1 MDKNVYFAAAANY
14 DQQTVDAAVER
25 LFCQLPA
32 AQALGGKRVL
42 LKPNLLAKHTPER
55 AVTTHPALVRAVI
68 RAVRRR
74 GAASITVADSPGGVY
89 NPGILRSIYKVS
101 GLTDVCREEGAALYT
116 DCKSREVP
124 AKGQVVKQFTLL
136 EPVLDCDVIINLP
149 KLKTHMMT
157 GLSAATKNLF
167 GCIPGLQKAEW
178 HMRFPDKERFGGM
191 LVDLLCTVKPGFA
204 ILDGILAQEG
214 DGPAGGTPRMVGIVA
229 AAEDHLQMDLALC
242 RMLGIRPKDV
252 PYLNAAIGR
261 GLCPE
266 QFDPACAKGEGEL
279 CRPIPGYR
287 LPSSWGSVDFAD
299 KAPRAVRWAV
309 PAVERLLAPRPVINK
324 SRCIGCGK
332 CAEICPGHTITVE
345 NGKAHIVPRACI
357 RCFCCH
363 EMCPKHVID
372 IKRWGL
378 LQKQIGRAHV

>member
-55 AVTTHPALVRAVI
+55 AVTTHPAMVRAVI

-89 NPGILRSIYKVS
+89 NPGILRSIYKIS

-124 AKGQVVKQFTLL
+124 ARGQVVKQFTLL

-252 PYLNAAIGR
+252 PYLNAAISR

-309 PAVERLLAPRPVINK
+309 PAAERLLAPRPVINK

-332 CAEICPGHTITVE
+332 CAEICPQHTITVQ
-345 NGKAHIVPRACI
+345 GKAHIHAARCI

-363 EMCPKHVID
+363 EMCPVKAID
-372 IKRWGL
+372 TRRSFL
-378 LQKQIGRAHV
+378 LKKL

>member
-32 AQALGGKRVL
+32 AQVLGGKRVL

-55 AVTTHPALVRAVI
+55 AVTTHPAMVRAVI

-252 PYLNAAIGR
+252 PYLNAAISR

-332 CAEICPGHTITVE
+332 CAEICPQHTITVQ
-345 NGKAHIVPRACI
+345 GTAHIHAARCI

-363 EMCPKHVID
+363 EMCPVKAID
-372 IKRWGL
+372 TRRSFL
-378 LQKQIGRAHV
+378 LKKL

>member
-32 AQALGGKRVL
+32 AQVLGGKRVL

-55 AVTTHPALVRAVI
+55 AVTTHPAMVRAVI

-252 PYLNAAIGR
+252 PYLNAAISR

-332 CAEICPGHTITVE
+332 CAEICPQHTITVQ
-345 NGKAHIVPRACI
+345 GKAHIHAARCI

-363 EMCPKHVID
+363 EMCPVKAID
-372 IKRWGL
+372 TRRSFL
-378 LQKQIGRAHV
+378 LKKL

>member
-25 LFCQLPA
+25 LFCQLTA

-55 AVTTHPALVRAVI
+55 AVTTHPAMVRAVI

-124 AKGQVVKQFTLL
+124 AKGQMVKQFTLL

-252 PYLNAAIGR
+252 PYLNAAISR

-266 QFDPACAKGEGEL
+266 QFAPACAKGEGEL

-332 CAEICPGHTITVE
+332 CAEICPQHTITVQ
-345 NGKAHIVPRACI
+345 GKAHIHAARCI

-363 EMCPKHVID
+363 EMCPVKAID
-372 IKRWGL
+372 TRRSFL
-378 LQKQIGRAHV
+378 LKKL

>member
-55 AVTTHPALVRAVI
+55 AVTTHPAMVRAVI

-124 AKGQVVKQFTLL
+124 AKGQMVKQFTLL

-252 PYLNAAIGR
+252 PYLNAAISR

-279 CRPIPGYR
+279 CRPIPGYW

-332 CAEICPGHTITVE
+332 CAEICPQHTITVQ
-345 NGKAHIVPRACI
+345 GKAHIHAARCI

-363 EMCPKHVID
+363 EMCPVKAID
-372 IKRWGL
+372 TRRSFL
-378 LQKQIGRAHV
+378 LKKL

>member
-14 DQQTVDAAVER
+14 DQQTVDVAVER

-32 AQALGGKRVL
+32 AQAIGGKRVL

-252 PYLNAAIGR
+252 PYLNAAISR

-332 CAEICPGHTITVE
+332 CAEICPQHTITVQ
-345 NGKAHIVPRACI
+345 GKARIHAARCI

-363 EMCPKHVID
+363 EMCPVKAID
-372 IKRWGL
+372 TRRSFL
-378 LQKQIGRAHV
+378 LKKL

>member
-1 MDKNVYFAAAANY
+1 MDNNVYFAAAASY

-32 AQALGGKRVL
+32 AEALAGKKVL

-74 GAASITVADSPGGVY
+74 GAASIMVTDSPGGVY
-89 NPGILRSIYKVS
+89 NPAILRSIYKVS
-101 GLTDVCREEGAALYT
+101 GLADVCREEGAALYT
-116 DCKSREVP
+116 DCRSRETASGGKLVR
-124 AKGQVVKQFTLL
+124 AFTLV
-136 EPVLDCDVIINLP
+136 EPVLDCDVLINLP

-178 HMRFPDKERFGGM
+178 HMRFPDKERFGEM
-191 LVDLLCTVKPGFA
+191 LIDLLGCVKPGFA
-204 ILDGILAQEG
+204 VLDGILAQEG
-214 DGPAGGTPRMVGIVA
+214 DGPAGGTPRMVGLMA
-229 AAEDHLQMDLALC
+229 AAENHLQMDLALC
-242 RMLGIRPKDV
+242 HMLNIRPKDV

-266 QFDPACAKGEGEL
+266 RFDLACARGEGEL

-324 SRCIGCGK
+324 RLCIGCGK
-332 CAEICPGHTITVE
+332 CAEICPQHTITVQ
-345 NGKAHIVPRACI
+345 GKAHIHPAKCI

-363 EMCPKHVID
+363 EMCPVKAID
-372 IKRWGL
+372 TRRSFL
-378 LQKQIGRAHV
+378 LKKL

>member
-32 AQALGGKRVL
+32 AQVLGGKRVL

-332 CAEICPGHTITVE
+332 CAEICPQHTITVQ
-345 NGKAHIVPRACI
+345 GKAHIHAARCI

-363 EMCPKHVID
+363 EMCPVKAID
-372 IKRWGL
+372 TRRSFL
-378 LQKQIGRAHV
+378 LKKL

>member
-55 AVTTHPALVRAVI
+55 AVTTHPAMVRAVI

-124 AKGQVVKQFTLL
+124 AKGQMVKQFTLL

-191 LVDLLCTVKPGFA
+191 LVDLLCTVKPSFA

-252 PYLNAAIGR
+252 PYLNAAISR

-332 CAEICPGHTITVE
+332 CAEICPQHTITVQ
-345 NGKAHIVPRACI
+345 GKAHIHAARCI

-363 EMCPKHVID
+363 EMCPVKAID
-372 IKRWGL
+372 TRRSFL
-378 LQKQIGRAHV
+378 LKKL

>member
-55 AVTTHPALVRAVI
+55 AVTTHPAMVRAVI

-101 GLTDVCREEGAALYT
+101 GLTDVCREEGAAFYT
-116 DCKSREVP
+116 DCKSQEVP
-124 AKGQVVKQFTLL
+124 AKGQMVKQFTLL

-252 PYLNAAIGR
+252 PYLNAAISR

-332 CAEICPGHTITVE
+332 CAEICPQHTITVQ
-345 NGKAHIVPRACI
+345 GKAHIHAARCI

-363 EMCPKHVID
+363 EMCPVKAID
-372 IKRWGL
+372 TRRSFL
-378 LQKQIGRAHV
+378 LKKL

>member
-25 LFCQLPA
+25 LFCQLTA

-55 AVTTHPALVRAVI
+55 AVTTHPAMVRAVI

-89 NPGILRSIYKVS
+89 NPGILRSLYKVS

-124 AKGQVVKQFTLL
+124 AKGQMVKQFTLL

-252 PYLNAAIGR
+252 PYLNAAISR

-332 CAEICPGHTITVE
+332 CAEICPQHTITVQ
-345 NGKAHIVPRACI
+345 GKAHIHAARCI

-363 EMCPKHVID
+363 EMCPVKAID
-372 IKRWGL
+372 TRRSFL
-378 LQKQIGRAHV
+378 LKKL

>member
-14 DQQTVDAAVER
+14 DQQMVDTAVER

-32 AQALGGKRVL
+32 AQALAGKRVL

-266 QFDPACAKGEGEL
+266 QFDPACAGGEGEL

-332 CAEICPGHTITVE
+332 CAEICPQHTITVQ
-345 NGKAHIVPRACI
+345 GTAHIHAARCI

-363 EMCPKHVID
+363 EMCPVKAID
-372 IKRWGL
+372 TRRSFL
-378 LQKQIGRAHV
+378 LKKL

>member
-55 AVTTHPALVRAVI
+55 AVTTHPAMVRAVI

-124 AKGQVVKQFTLL
+124 AKGQMVKQFTLL

-191 LVDLLCTVKPGFA
+191 LVDPLCTVKPGFA

-252 PYLNAAIGR
+252 PYLNAAISR

-332 CAEICPGHTITVE
+332 CAEICPQHTITVQ
-345 NGKAHIVPRACI
+345 GKAHIHAARCI

-363 EMCPKHVID
+363 EMCPVKAID
-372 IKRWGL
+372 TRRSFL
-378 LQKQIGRAHV
+378 LKKL

>member
-1 MDKNVYFAAAANY
+1 M
-14 DQQTVDAAVER
+14 
-25 LFCQLPA
+25 
-32 AQALGGKRVL
+32 
-42 LKPNLLAKHTPER
+42 
-55 AVTTHPALVRAVI
+55 
-68 RAVRRR
+68 
-74 GAASITVADSPGGVY
+74 
-89 NPGILRSIYKVS
+89 
-101 GLTDVCREEGAALYT
+101 CREEGAALYT

-124 AKGQVVKQFTLL
+124 AKGQMVKQFTLL

-191 LVDLLCTVKPGFA
+191 LVDLLCTVKPSFA

-252 PYLNAAIGR
+252 PYLNAAISR

-332 CAEICPGHTITVE
+332 CAEICPQHTITVQ
-345 NGKAHIVPRACI
+345 GKAHIHAVRCI

-363 EMCPKHVID
+363 EMCPVKAID
-372 IKRWGL
+372 TRRSFL
-378 LQKQIGRAHV
+378 LKKL

>member
-55 AVTTHPALVRAVI
+55 AVTTHPAMVRAVI

-124 AKGQVVKQFTLL
+124 AKGQMVKQFTLL

-157 GLSAATKNLF
+157 GLSATTKNLF

-252 PYLNAAIGR
+252 PYLNAAISR

-332 CAEICPGHTITVE
+332 CAEICPQHTITVQ
-345 NGKAHIVPRACI
+345 GKAHIHAARCI

-363 EMCPKHVID
+363 EMCPVKAID
-372 IKRWGL
+372 TRRSFL
-378 LQKQIGRAHV
+378 LKKL

>member
-32 AQALGGKRVL
+32 AQVLGGKRVL

-55 AVTTHPALVRAVI
+55 AVTTHPAMVRAVI

-332 CAEICPGHTITVE
+332 CAEICPQHTITVQ
-345 NGKAHIVPRACI
+345 GKAHIHAARCI

-363 EMCPKHVID
+363 EMCPVKAID
-372 IKRWGL
+372 TRRSFL
-378 LQKQIGRAHV
+378 LKKL